1 MGVLSRIFGTEQKAA
16 VSPGPARNGRILL
29 VANWKCHKTSDEACL
44 WLDRFAGG
52 YRPHPRL
59 DVVIAPT
66 FLALERVARH
76 LQTLDLPGV
85 LLAAQDVSPFPQG
98 GYTGAVAADMLK
110 GLVDYVIVGHSERR
124 RYFHE
129 TVMEVTNKVAELL
142 EAGLS
147 PIVCVDRPY
156 LLQQL
161 AGLADLETGGTIVAY
176 SPVDALSFRIPESPE
191 LVREA
196 CREIANVFPGRAIIY
211 GGSLTTENVADYL
224 ACDALG
230 GIFVGS
236 AALDHDS
243 LLAIC
248 NRAAD
253 ILGHDM

>member
-1 MGVLSRIFGTEQKAA
+1 MGVFGRIFGTEQRGAA
-16 VSPGPARNGRILL
+16 APTISRSGRVLV
-29 VANWKCHKTSDEACL
+29 VANWKCHKTSDEARR
-44 WLDRFAGG
+44 WLDSFADG

-66 FLALERVARH
+66 FLALESVARH
-76 LQTLDLPGV
+76 LQSLKLPGV
-85 LLAAQDVSPFPQG
+85 ALAAQDVSPFPQG
-98 GYTGAVAADMLK
+98 GYTGEIAADMLK

-129 TVMEVTNKVAELL
+129 TVVEVTNKVAELL
-142 EAGLS
+142 EASLH

-156 LLQQL
+156 LVQQL

-176 SPVDALSFRIPESPE
+176 CPVDALSFRIPESPE
-191 LVREA
+191 LVGEA

-211 GGSLTTENVADYL
+211 GGSLTTENVVDYL
-224 ACDALG
+224 SRDELA

-236 AALDHDS
+236 AALEHQN

-253 ILGHDM
+253 MLGRDM